1 MIKKYFR
8 QVFLY
13 ALHQDNGYHRNVF
26 FLMKFNV
33 LDNGSSDFLLF
44 FLSRKKTFLNEI
56 NGDADDNNVFFAG

>member
-1 MIKKYFR
+1 
-8 QVFLY
+8 
-13 ALHQDNGYHRNVF
+13 
-26 FLMKFNV
+26 MKFNV